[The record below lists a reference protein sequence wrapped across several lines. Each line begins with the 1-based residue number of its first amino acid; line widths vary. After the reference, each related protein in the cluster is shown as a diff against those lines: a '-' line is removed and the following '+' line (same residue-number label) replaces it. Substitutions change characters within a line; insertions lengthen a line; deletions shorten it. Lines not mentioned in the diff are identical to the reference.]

1 MRSERGERIDYNY
14 SFLIVEMRVTRLFP
28 PLVVLLA
35 LAAAPVAAQDPF
47 EGLVQ
52 YRVAGGHTMDMYIK
66 GDRVRS
72 ELAMGGNTM
81 AAIMNLETRQ
91 MQMLMSGQR
100 MVMTMALP
108 DESME
113 HAGGEVEVSRT
124 GRTDVVAGHRCE
136 IVKVT
141 DQRGGRSE
149 VCGATDLGS
158 FVMAR
163 APMQREPTPAWAR
176 GMENFFPLR
185 VTDAAKQEVVMEVTK
200 IERQDV
206 PESMFTVPEGYR
218 TMTMPGM

>member
-1 MRSERGERIDYNY
+1 M
-14 SFLIVEMRVTRLFP
+14 TRLLP
-28 PLVVLLA
+28 SLAVLVALVTAPLA
-35 LAAAPVAAQDPF
+35 SQEQF
-47 EGLVQ
+47 QGLVE
-52 YRVAGGHTMDMYIK
+52 YRLAGGHTMAMYIK

-72 ELAMGGNTM
+72 EFAMGGNTM

-113 HAGGEVEVSRT
+113 HGGGEVEVSRT

-136 IVKVT
+136 IVTVT
-141 DQRGGRSE
+141 DERGGTSE
-149 VCGATDLGS
+149 VCGATDLGT

-163 APMQREPTPAWAR
+163 GPMQREPTPAWAR

-185 VTDAAKQEVVMEVTK
+185 VTDATRNEVVLEATK

>member
-1 MRSERGERIDYNY
+1 
-14 SFLIVEMRVTRLFP
+14 MRVKRLIA
-28 PLVVLLA
+28 PLTCLIA
-35 LAAAPVAAQDPF
+35 LAAAPLAAQERF
-47 EGLVQ
+47 EGMVQ
-52 YRVAGGHTMDMYIK
+52 YRLAGGHTMDMYIK
-66 GDRVRS
+66 GDRIRS
-72 ELAMGGNTM
+72 EFAMGGNTM

-108 DESME
+108 DEASE

-124 GRTDVVAGHRCE
+124 GRTDVVAGHTCE
-136 IVKVT
+136 IVT
-141 DQRGGRSE
+141 ITAERGGRSE

-163 APMQREPTPAWAR
+163 GPMQREPTPAWAR

-185 VTDAAKQEVVMEVTK
+185 VTDATRNEVVMEVTK